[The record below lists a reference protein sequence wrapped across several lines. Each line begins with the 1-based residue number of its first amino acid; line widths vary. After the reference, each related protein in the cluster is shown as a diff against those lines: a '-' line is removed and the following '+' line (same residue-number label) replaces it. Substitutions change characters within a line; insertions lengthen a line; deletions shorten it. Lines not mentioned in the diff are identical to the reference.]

1 MSDRP
6 QVYAQFKKTDDDK
19 QIVFAEVYAP
29 MIPDSQG
36 DFMTEEGIELIAH
49 DFIRKGNVTSIDT
62 NHDLSENGSYVVE
75 SFIAR
80 KGDLDFNEGAW
91 VMGVKVVDPNIW
103 RMIKDGDLNGFSM
116 YGQACKVERVIE
128 FEIPDSGVIKG
139 VVEKASGQA
148 LDNDHHHNYTV
159 KFDNSGNFLGGETGP
174 AIGGADEHVHSIRK
188 GTATEGTNG
197 HSHRFSFL
205 EAINAHN

>member
-1 MSDRP
+1 MSETRP
-6 QVYAQFKKTDDDK
+6 QVFAQFKKTDVAK
-19 QIVFAEVYAP
+19 QLVYAEVYAP

-36 DFMTEEGIELIAH
+36 DFMTEAGIELIAH
-49 DFIRKGNVTSIDT
+49 DFIRKGNVTQIDT

-80 KGDLDFNEGAW
+80 PGDPDFSEGAW

-103 RMIKDGDLNGFSM
+103 KMVTDGDLNGFSM

-128 FEIPDSGVIKG
+128 LEIPDSGIIKG
-139 VVEKASGQA
+139 AVEKASGEA
-148 LDNDHHHNYTV
+148 LDNNHYHEYTV
-159 KFDNSGNFLGGETGP
+159 KFDTQGQFLGGETGP

-197 HSHRFSFL
+197 HSHRFSFQ
-205 EAINAHN
+205 ESINAR